1 MTTTVPQSGA
11 SNSRHPRRDQRD
23 HGCQHSMKITIA
35 ARRHRSWAAAS
46 SGRSDR
52 LPLSTSVNSPTSCQ
66 LPCPANR
73 CACCRR
79 IYFDPPGS
87 KTGGP
92 ISGGP
97 FLAKKPLILPPPGG
111 WSLTHIRLL
120 GREPL
125 SMLLKKRGCTPLSRR
140 SARHSVVAPYSIGP
154 TGSATWP
161 SINGVHKPWRVH
173 TQHGWH
179 RRKDGENTI
188 RRRDHTQPPINGGEC
203 RTPARASKCHRG
215 PS

>member
-1 MTTTVPQSGA
+1 MTDDDDDGA
-11 SNSRHPRRDQRD
+11 AIRRLKLNDIRD
-23 HGCQHSMKITIA
+23 VIKEKT
-35 ARRHRSWAAAS
+35 RR
-46 SGRSDR
+46 
-52 LPLSTSVNSPTSCQ
+52 LSCQ

-79 IYFDPPGS
+79 IHFDPPGS

-97 FLAKKPLILPPPGG
+97 FFSRAP
-111 WSLTHIRLL
+111 S
-120 GREPL
+120 EPEAHKHAF
-125 SMLLKKRGCTPLSRR
+125 KKRGYTPL
-140 SARHSVVAPYSIGP
+140 
-154 TGSATWP
+154 

-188 RRRDHTQPPINGGEC
+188 RRRDHTQLAHIFQL
-203 RTPARASKCHRG
+203 TRG
-215 PS
+215 ML